1 MEQNS
6 QPRPKDRTKKIALF
20 EQKEKT
26 HTIQNQITINLD
38 GIIICKSA
46 HSTGSHH
53 DYKIYKA
60 KHPYRLRSCYNFMIL
75 SLGIQ
80 RLSRPNQ
87 HYTIQEKKDRELS
100 ASSQKEW
107 NESQSKTRIKVEH
120 ALLKSRNLELV
131 VVMCLGT
138 NYADMME

>member
-1 MEQNS
+1 MI
-6 QPRPKDRTKKIALF
+6 TK
-20 EQKEKT
+20 
-26 HTIQNQITINLD
+26 H
-38 GIIICKSA
+38 
-46 HSTGSHH
+46 
-53 DYKIYKA
+53 A
-60 KHPYRLRSCYNFMIL
+60 KHPIL
-75 SLGIQ
+75 SEELLQFYDLGFGNSKAFQ
-80 RLSRPNQ
+80 TKSAF
-87 HYTIQEKKDRELS
+87 TIQEKKDRELS